1 MTVLSDLNPADE
13 TPIELSIPLPL
24 SASCSE
30 KDYGEEP
37 SALEAFQSQPQSHT
51 TPGLA
56 LEDDLLEGDSNRVG
70 PEEPPTADPE
80 MATLDEFALLGAL
93 ERDYVLRVNLLRE
106 RLDHLQY
113 VFGLGRRLARVC
125 CQEYRSMA
133 ASFETGDQSWF
144 LETYEASQRLS
155 GRIRALGRP
164 DHLGVLD
171 PDPHRSIDPVI
182 GPSNWLEAL
191 PIVHRKNILY
201 FLTSM
206 RSKTDYL
213 AGHLSKLSSTALIAL
228 TSPYQSNPVYDSV
241 LPGLFPP
248 KSQRHGKRLGRD
260 YPPSHLINPTDL
272 GQSDPIFLLLY
283 GIFDDSFGPGSTES
297 RRRTEV
303 WATACA
309 RLMASGQ
316 RGSDEF
322 TTTALNAYAN
332 VEMRPLKPK
341 LESYLAKVLKDGS
354 FLLSQPAE
362 PPTDFKEPVESRN
375 AKAAIAASTFFEN
388 SITELLQFLAE
399 DPLSVVTA
407 SLRDLVRSILGKL
420 DKPKLRDRAE
430 IFILSKWFFGTYIT
444 DILTRP
450 EVSLSCAQLRYDF

>member
-1 MTVLSDLNPADE
+1 MTILSDLNPVDD
-13 TPIELSIPLPL
+13 TPIELTIPLPL
-24 SASCSE
+24 SPSCSE

-37 SALEAFQSQPQSHT
+37 SALEAFQSQPQLHDT
-51 TPGLA
+51 TGLA
-56 LEDDLLEGDSNRVG
+56 LDDGLLEGDNNHVG
-70 PEEPPTADPE
+70 PEEPPTTDPQ
-80 MATLDEFALLGAL
+80 MATLDEFAFLGAL
-93 ERDYVLRVNLLRE
+93 ERNYVFRVNLLRE

-113 VFGLGRRLARVC
+113 MFGMGRRLARVC
-125 CQEYRSMA
+125 SQEYRSMA
-133 ASFETGDQSWF
+133 ASFETGNQARF

-155 GRIRALGRP
+155 GRIRALGRL
-164 DHLGVLD
+164 DHLGLLD
-171 PDPHRSIDPVI
+171 RDPHKSIDPAI
-182 GPSNWLEAL
+182 GPSNWLDVL
-191 PIVHRKNILY
+191 PMVHQKSVLR
-201 FLTSM
+201 FLTSL

-213 AGHLSKLSSTALIAL
+213 ASHLSKLSSTTLIAL
-228 TSPYQSNPVYDSV
+228 TAPYQSNLVYESV
-241 LPGLFPP
+241 LPGPYPP
-248 KSQRHGKRLGRD
+248 KSQGHGKRPASD
-260 YPPSHLINPTDL
+260 YSPSQLVSPIDL
-272 GQSDPIFLLLY
+272 GQSDPFFLLLY

-322 TTTALNAYAN
+322 VTTALTAFAN
-332 VEMRPLKPK
+332 LEMRPLKLK

-362 PPTDFKEPVESRN
+362 PATDFQEPIESRN
-375 AKAAIAASTFFEN
+375 AKAAVAASSFFES

-399 DPLSVVTA
+399 DPLSVINA

-450 EVSLSCAQLRYDF
+450 EVSLSYAQPRYDF